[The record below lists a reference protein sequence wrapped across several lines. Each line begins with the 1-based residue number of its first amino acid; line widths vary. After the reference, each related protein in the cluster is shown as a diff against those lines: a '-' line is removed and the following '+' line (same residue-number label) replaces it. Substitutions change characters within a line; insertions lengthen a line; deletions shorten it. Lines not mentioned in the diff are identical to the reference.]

1 MIQSVLTF
9 AAKWYC
15 KGPAG
20 PDIQQLMNAVVS
32 FMLNRLQESD
42 IKLLRV
48 FFAVASCNGFTAAE
62 PVLRMQRP
70 NISAAI
76 KKLEERL
83 DLILCQRGRGG
94 FQLTKEGEVVYQE
107 TKRIF
112 NTFDNFVF
120 NLKSLHDDYSGHIT
134 LVVQSSLSASLM
146 AAVAKAVKST
156 MNKFDDI
163 HVNIQTRQYQEIE
176 HVALSGECHLVL
188 SCYDLVKPESVNFN
202 AINSA
207 VTGKLYCAKS
217 HILAKVQDLKE
228 INLEEFPAVG
238 MSGLSS
244 GNYVR
249 DGKRLS
255 VKTWSDCWESCRSAI
270 LTGEYIGLLPDYLVT
285 AEMAEYIVPVAQQ
298 QFYFEHQLYVLNGKN
313 VRLNPV
319 LKHCIKELSWFIEQA
334 SAGVKPHPK
343 PSLAAVS

>member
-1 MIQSVLTF
+1 MKQVKI
-9 AAKWYC
+9 
-15 KGPAG
+15 
-20 PDIQQLMNAVVS
+20 
-32 FMLNRLQESD
+32 MLNRLQESD

-94 FQLTKEGEVVYQE
+94 FQLTKEGEVVFQE

-112 NTFDNFVF
+112 NAFDNFVF
-120 NLKSLHDDYSGHIT
+120 NLKSLHDDYSGHVT
-134 LVVQSSLSASLM
+134 LVVQSSLSAEVM
-146 AAVAKAVKST
+146 NCVAKAVKST
-156 MNKFDDI
+156 IKKFDDI
-163 HVNIQTRQYQEIE
+163 HINIQTRQYQEVE

-188 SCYDLVKPESVNFN
+188 SCFDLVKPESVTFHPIE
-202 AINSA
+202 AACS
-207 VTGKLYCAKS
+207 GRLYCAKS
-217 HILAKVQDLKE
+217 HPLA
-228 INLEEFPAVG
+228 NLEDLNDVSLEDFAAVG
-238 MSGLSS
+238 MSGLAS

-249 DGKRLS
+249 GSQRLA

-270 LTGEYIGLLPDYLVT
+270 MTGEYIGLLPDYLVQDGMQ
-285 AEMAEYIVPVAQQ
+285 EFIVPVAQK
-298 QFYFEHQLYVLNGKN
+298 QFDFDHQLYVLNGKN

-319 LKHCIKELSWFIEQA
+319 LKHCIKELTWFIEQSA
-334 SAGVKPHPK
+334 AGVTTKKPNL
-343 PSLAAVS
+343 SVVG

>member
-1 MIQSVLTF
+1 MALPAPV
-9 AAKWYC
+9 
-15 KGPAG
+15 KGK
-20 PDIQQLMNAVVS
+20 VVS
-32 FMLNRLQESD
+32 VMLNRLQESD

-94 FQLTKEGEVVYQE
+94 FQLTKEGEIVYQE

-112 NTFDNFVF
+112 SAFDNFVF

-134 LVVQSSLSASLM
+134 LVVQSSLSAGVM
-146 AAVAKAVKST
+146 AAVAKAVQST
-156 MNKFDDI
+156 MKKFDDI

-188 SCYDLVKPESVNFN
+188 SCYDLVKTESVNFN
-202 AINSA
+202 EINA
-207 VTGKLYCAKS
+207 GVTGKLYCAKS
-217 HILAKVQDLKE
+217 HILSKVDSLKE
-228 INLEEFPAVG
+228 IALEDFPAVG

-249 DGKRLS
+249 DGQRLS

-270 LTGEYIGLLPDYLVT
+270 MTGEYIGLLPDYLVT
-285 AEMAEYIVPVAQQ
+285 PEMREFIVPVAQE
-298 QFYFEHQLYVLNGKN
+298 QFKFEHQLYVLNGKN

-319 LKHCIKELSWFIEQA
+319 LKHCIKELTWFIEQ
-334 SAGVKPHPK
+334 SGQEVLPRLK